1 MGRLLQWASAKAR
14 PQGGLLSLL
23 RARTGS
29 PAIEFALLAPV
40 MIVLLTASYD
50 ITQSLIAQCQVT
62 RTAHQIV
69 EIATQLSIKPDM
81 SMSLTTIQAYQA
93 QTAIYALIPGLKL
106 SRDINKFSVTLSV
119 VVFIP
124 VPAGCLSDVNC
135 SFIARTAWS
144 NALPEGIRITRPC
157 GAVTQV
163 AADQPVTINSLP
175 TAGMTT
181 ATSVVVADV
190 SYVYQPIFTSFFTG
204 AIVLRRTAFMPPRI
218 GKPAEYVEYDPAT
231 AGSNPSV
238 CPGFL

>member
-1 MGRLLQWASAKAR
+1 MG
-14 PQGGLLSLL
+14 LSQSPSSRRTPLTPT
-23 RARTGS
+23 RRTGS

-40 MIVLLTASYD
+40 MIYLLTASYD

-124 VPAGCLSDVNC
+124 SQPVAFPIVNC

-157 GAVTQV
+157 GASHAKRQL
-163 AADQPVTINSLP
+163 IS
-175 TAGMTT
+175 
-181 ATSVVVADV
+181 
-190 SYVYQPIFTSFFTG
+190 
-204 AIVLRRTAFMPPRI
+204 
-218 GKPAEYVEYDPAT
+218 
-231 AGSNPSV
+231 PSQLISSR
-238 CPGFL
+238 PQE